1 MKYINS
7 TNSHPTT
14 QTLHDFAS
22 GTLPLEET
30 LAVADHIASCLPCT
44 RALSEIAGDY
54 PSAAPVG
61 FEEEISSRIAR
72 KKEKKWELFRFS
84 FRVTA
89 AACAAFFF
97 IFLGALNTAA
107 GPRDPLAKIEAP
119 SFSTVNTI
127 SSQLRDFSQKILNM
141 EVFQH
146 AEAKK

>member
-22 GTLPLEET
+22 GTLTAEET
-30 LAVADHIASCLPCT
+30 LTVADHIASCLPCT
-44 RALSEIAGDY
+44 RALSEIAEEH
-54 PSAAPVG
+54 PSEAPAG
-61 FEEEISSRIAR
+61 FDEEISHRIVR
-72 KKEKKWELFRFS
+72 EKEKRSELFRYS
-84 FRVTA
+84 FRVAA

-97 IFLGALNTAA
+97 IFLGALNAVA

-119 SFSTVNTI
+119 NFSTVNTI
-127 SSQLRDFSQKILNM
+127 SSHLRDFSQKILNM